1 MGAVESKNVLIDRI
15 AEEIRACNRCPLGS
29 GRLNTVPGSGSASAE
44 VLFIGEG
51 PGAQEDKQ
59 GIPFVGAAGKF
70 LDEML
75 SDIGKT
81 RADVFVTNV
90 VKCRPPEN
98 RDPEPEEANICTET
112 FLFRQIEAINP
123 LLIAT
128 LGRHAMWRFISA
140 DKTITGAHGTLF
152 HLVSSRTGKKFAVLP
167 LYHPAA
173 ALYNGSLRAVLKE
186 DFKKI
191 PVFLAK
197 IKKMA

>member
-1 MGAVESKNVLIDRI
+1 MAIVSKKEVLDGI
-15 AEEIRACNRCPLGS
+15 AREIRVCERCPLAR
-29 GRLNTVPGSGSASAE
+29 GRLNAVPGSGSPNAE
-44 VLFIGEG
+44 ILFIGEA

-75 SDIGKT
+75 ADIGKM

-90 VKCRPPEN
+90 VKCRPPDN
-98 RDPEPEEANICTET
+98 RDPEPEEANMCTET

-123 LLIAT
+123 LLIIT
-128 LGRHAMWRFISA
+128 LGRHAMRRFIPA
-140 DKTITGAHGTLF
+140 DKTISASHGVLF
-152 HLVSSRTGKKFAVLP
+152 HLTSPRTGKKFAILP

-173 ALYNGSLRAVLKE
+173 ALYNGSLRAVLKK

-191 PVFLAK
+191 SVFVRKL
-197 IKKMA
+197 KKG

>member
-1 MGAVESKNVLIDRI
+1 MAIVSKKEVLDGI
-15 AEEIRACNRCPLGS
+15 AREIRVCERCPLAR
-29 GRLNTVPGSGSASAE
+29 GRLNAVPGSGSPNAE
-44 VLFIGEG
+44 ILFIGEA

-75 SDIGKT
+75 ADIGKM

-90 VKCRPPEN
+90 VKCRPPDN
-98 RDPEPEEANICTET
+98 RDPEPEEANMCTET

-123 LLIAT
+123 LLIIT
-128 LGRHAMWRFISA
+128 LGRHAMRRFIPA
-140 DKTITGAHGTLF
+140 DKTISASHGVLF
-152 HLVSSRTGKKFAVLP
+152 HLTSPRTGKKFAILP

-173 ALYNGSLRAVLKE
+173 ALYNGSLRAVLKK

-191 PVFLAK
+191 PVFVRKL
-197 IKKMA
+197 KKG

>member
-1 MGAVESKNVLIDRI
+1 MTTVSKKEVLSRI
-15 AEEIRACNRCPLGS
+15 AEEIRACERCPLAN
-29 GRLNTVPGSGSASAE
+29 GRLNAVPGSGSENAE
-44 VLFIGEG
+44 ILFIGEG

-90 VKCRPPEN
+90 VKCRPPDN
-98 RDPEPEEANICTET
+98 RDPEPEEARMCTET
-112 FLFRQIEAINP
+112 FLFRQIETINP

-128 LGRHAMWRFISA
+128 LGRHAMRRFIPA
-140 DKTITGAHGTLF
+140 DKTISASHGVLF
-152 HLVSSRTGKKFAVLP
+152 HLTSPRTGKQFAILP

-173 ALYNGSLRAVLKE
+173 ALYNGSLRAVLKK
-186 DFKKI
+186 DFKRI
-191 PVFLAK
+191 PRFLSK
-197 IKKMA
+197 LRLTT